1 MWYNRLKEFLLNKG
15 YSNSDDCPYVFI
27 RKSTIEFCIISI
39 YMDDLNIIDLTKD
52 IDEARNHL
60 KIEFEIKNLRKT
72 KFCLGLYLEQLHMG
86 ILVHQSI
93 YV

>member
-1 MWYNRLKEFLLNKG
+1 
-15 YSNSDDCPYVFI
+15 
-27 RKSTIEFCIISI
+27 
-39 YMDDLNIIDLTKD
+39 MDDLNIIDLTKD